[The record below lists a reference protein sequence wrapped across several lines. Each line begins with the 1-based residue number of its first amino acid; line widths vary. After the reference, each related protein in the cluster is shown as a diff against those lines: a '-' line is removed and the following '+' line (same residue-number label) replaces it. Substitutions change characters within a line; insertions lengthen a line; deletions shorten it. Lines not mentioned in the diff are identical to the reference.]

1 MSIDP
6 KLFTNYV
13 NENINRASE
22 LAKSN
27 SNPEISDVHLI
38 AAMLESQQGFPYLV
52 LQKTGV
58 DVELLKRKI
67 EQQMQ
72 KLPKQ
77 DPLPDELYPSG
88 MLMKILKIAQDNA
101 TAQKDSRVAQ
111 DHVLSALFSDTT
123 LKSLL
128 ESVGLTKKKLDD
140 AIKEKRG
147 NASASTDAPEGAYD
161 ALNQYGVD
169 LVKQAEEGKI
179 DPVIGRDEEIR
190 RVIRI
195 LCRRTKNNPVLIGEP
210 GVGKTAIVE
219 GLANRIVQGDV
230 PETLHV
236 RLISL
241 DLGALIAGAKYR
253 GEFEE
258 RLKAVMNEVKNSE
271 GKIILFIDEMHLL
284 LGAGK
289 TDGAMD
295 AANLLKPMLS
305 RGELRVIGAT
315 TPEEYKKYVEKD
327 AAFERRFQQVYV
339 GEPSVEDTVS
349 ILRGLKDRYERFHGV
364 RIDDS
369 ALVLAAKLSNRY
381 IQDRFLPDKA
391 IDLVDEAC
399 ANIRMQLDSQP
410 EEIDRLERKQLQLE
424 IEQTAMEN
432 EKDEASKARLEK
444 VKEELQEVKEQLKPL
459 MMRHEKEKGVV
470 NELRRLK
477 NKVAETQNKI
487 EVAKR
492 NHDTARVADLQY
504 YALPELEEAIKRQE
518 EEIEKQKDSRMLKE
532 EVTSNEICHVVSNWT
547 GIPMDRLNTSDRE
560 RLIQLPERLSEKV
573 VGQNEAIEAVSDAIL
588 RSRAGLARQGKPT
601 GCFLFLGP
609 TGVGKTE
616 LAKKLALE
624 LFNDEKHIVRI
635 DMSEY
640 MEKHSVSRLV
650 GAPPGYVGY
659 EEGGELTEAVRR
671 RPYNVILLDEVEKA
685 HPDVWNLFLQVFD
698 DGRLTDK
705 QGRTVDFSNTVII
718 MTSNLGADILLADR
732 EKSISTR
739 KTGSGEKRSR
749 SPSIEE
755 STVKRRCGNDHDS
768 LPSVSDEAKKQVMQV
783 IREHFR
789 PEFINRLDE
798 IIMFNPL
805 GYDQMKKVM
814 RLQIDELNQRLKEQ
828 SIAVEADD
836 SALEKIMES
845 AYDPLYGARPL
856 KRYIEQTIVT
866 DLSKRLIAG
875 TIVPGN
881 VYKLAAENG
890 VFTYT
895 RMNKYTPM

>member
-1 MSIDP
+1 MSFDQ
-6 KLFTNYV
+6 KKFTNYV
-13 NENINRASE
+13 TENIIAAQD
-22 LAKSN
+22 LAKAN
-27 SNPEISDVHLI
+27 KNPEISNVHL
-38 AAMLESQQGFPYLV
+38 AVAMLKDPKGFPYLV
-52 LQKTGV
+52 CQKAGI
-58 DVELLKRKI
+58 DVELLKKKLDEQMKKI
-67 EQQMQ
+67 
-72 KLPKQ
+72 PKQ
-77 DPLPDELYPSG
+77 DPLPDEIYFSASLS
-88 MLMKILKIAQDNA
+88 KIFRLAQENA
-101 TAQKDSRVAQ
+101 TSQKDSRVAQ
-111 DHVLSALFSDTT
+111 DHVLSAMFNDSTM
-123 LKSLL
+123 KSLF

-147 NASASTDAPEGAYD
+147 SASANSDAPEGAYD
-161 ALNQYGVD
+161 ALNQYGID

-230 PETLHV
+230 PETLRV

-258 RLKAVMNEVKNSE
+258 RLKAVMNEVKQSE

-315 TPEEYKKYVEKD
+315 TLEEYKKYVEKD

-349 ILRGLKDRYERFHGV
+349 ILRGLKDRYERYHGV

-369 ALVLAAKLSNRY
+369 ALVLAAKLSHRY

-399 ANIRMQLDSQP
+399 ANIRVQLDSQP

-444 VKEELQEVKEQLKPL
+444 VKEELQEVREQLKPL
-459 MMRHEKEKGVV
+459 MMRHEKEKEGMD
-470 NELRRLK
+470 ELRRLK

-492 NHDTARVADLQY
+492 AHDTARASDLQY
-504 YALPELEEAIKRQE
+504 YVLPDLEEAIKRQE

-532 EVTSNEICHVVSNWT
+532 EVTSNDICHVVSNWT
-547 GIPMDRLNTSDRE
+547 GIPVDRLSTSDRD
-560 RLIQLPERLSEKV
+560 RLIQLPKRLSEKV
-573 VGQNEAIEAVSDAIL
+573 VGQSAAIEAVSNAIL
-588 RSRAGLARQGKPT
+588 RSRAGLAREGKPT

-718 MTSNLGADILLADR
+718 MTSNLGADILLQDR
-732 EKSISTR
+732 ENAAKGENGSR
-739 KTGSGEKRSR
+739 KRGSSSDSDSDMKRM
-749 SPSIEE
+749 
-755 STVKRRCGNDHDS
+755 CGNQKQVM
-768 LPSVSDEAKKQVMQV
+768 PSVSEEAEKRVMQV
-783 IREHFR
+783 IRSHFR
-789 PEFINRLDE
+789 PEFLNRLDE
-798 IIMFNPL
+798 IVMFNPL
-805 GYDQMKKVM
+805 GYQQMKMVM
-814 RLQIDELNQRLKEQ
+814 KLQIDELNERLKEQ
-828 SIAVEADD
+828 SMALEADD
-836 SALEKIMES
+836 SALEKIMED

-856 KRYIEQTIVT
+856 KRYIERAIVT

-875 TIVPGN
+875 TIIPGF
-881 VYKLAAENG
+881 VYTLSAKNG
-890 VFTYT
+890 VFEYT
-895 RMNKYTPM
+895 STGRPYHTK

>member
-1 MSIDP
+1 MD
-6 KLFTNYV
+6 T
-13 NENINRASE
+13 
-22 LAKSN
+22 
-27 SNPEISDVHLI
+27 
-38 AAMLESQQGFPYLV
+38 
-52 LQKTGV
+52 
-58 DVELLKRKI
+58 LKRKVD
-67 EQQMQ
+67 EAVK

-77 DPLPDELYPSG
+77 SPVPDELYMSG
-88 MLMKILKIAQDNA
+88 GMSKILRVAQDNA
-101 TAQKDSRVAQ
+101 AAQKDSRVAQ
-111 DHVLSALFSDTT
+111 DHILSALFSDTNLT
-123 LKSLL
+123 SIL
-128 ESVGLTKKKLDD
+128 EGVGLTKKKLDD

-147 NASASTDAPEGAYD
+147 NASASSDAPEGAYD
-161 ALNQYGVD
+161 ALNQYGED
-169 LVKQAEEGKI
+169 LVKKAEEGKI

-315 TPEEYKKYVEKD
+315 TLEEYKKYVEKD

-369 ALVLAAKLSNRY
+369 ALVMAAKLSNRY

-432 EKDEASKARLEK
+432 EKDDASKARLEK
-444 VKEELQEVKEQLKPL
+444 VKEELQE
-459 MMRHEKEKGVV
+459 EKGAV

-487 EVAKR
+487 EIAKR

-504 YALPELEEAIKRQE
+504 YALPELEEAIKKQE
-518 EEIEKQKDSRMLKE
+518 AEIEKQKDTRMLKE
-532 EVTSNEICHVVSNWT
+532 EVTCSDIAHVVSNWT
-547 GIPMDRLNTSDRE
+547 GIPVDRLNTSDRD
-560 RLIQLPERLSEKV
+560 RLMQLPKRLAEKV
-573 VGQNEAIEAVSDAIL
+573 IGQDEAIEAVSDAIL
-588 RSRAGLARQGKPT
+588 RSRAGLARQGKPL

-671 RPYNVILLDEVEKA
+671 RPYNVILLDEIEKA

-718 MTSNLGADILLADR
+718 MTSNLGADILLEDR
-732 EKSISTR
+732 EHQVR
-739 KTGSGEKRSR
+739 ENGSVKRGSASDDEFEGKKHCLNDHSA
-749 SPSIEE
+749 SPSISE
-755 STVKRRCGNDHDS
+755 
-768 LPSVSDEAKKQVMQV
+768 EAKKRVMSV
-783 IREHFR
+783 IKEHFR
-789 PEFINRLDE
+789 PEFINRLDD

-805 GYDQMKKVM
+805 GYTQMKAIM
-814 RLQIDELNQRLKEQ
+814 RLQIEDLNVRLREQ
-828 SIAVEADD
+828 SIGLEADD
-836 SALEKIMES
+836 SALEKIMTD

-856 KRYIEQTIVT
+856 KRYIEKEIVT
-866 DLSKRLIAG
+866 ELSKKLIAG
-875 TIVPGN
+875 TLIPGN
-881 VYKLAAENG
+881 KYRLSAKNG
-890 VFTYT
+890 VFEYT
-895 RMNKYTPM
+895 KCGAFQN